1 VIKTEILS
9 IEQMYAADKAA
20 IARGTPGIQLME
32 NAGQAITRE
41 IRKRWQP
48 CAVSVLCGPGNNG
61 GDGFVVARLL
71 KAAGWSVRLA
81 LLGLPDKLQ
90 GDAGVAAAQWDGA
103 VEKLDTA
110 ILDDAQLVVDALFG
124 SGLGRDLVGA
134 ARQVIEEINRQN
146 MICVAVD
153 LPSGVNGDSGQI
165 LGAAAKAALSVTFC
179 RRKAGHILLPGRE
192 LAGEIVTADI
202 GITDEVVKTL
212 GVVLEENN
220 PDAWLP
226 HYPWPKLTGH
236 KYDRGHALVIGG
248 MAASSGAA
256 RLAARGALRIGA
268 GLVTIAAPEASLGIY
283 SAQLTAVMLTP
294 LEQLAEQLGDTRK
307 NAVLIGP
314 GCGVGSETRKRVL
327 AILAAKRACVL
338 DADALMSFKSIQKQL
353 FKEISSDVILAP
365 HGGEFRHLFGIGDAG
380 REEGQATSDKVRRT
394 RDAAALS
401 GAVVIFKGGDTVVA
415 APDGRTVIN
424 QNAPADLATAGA
436 GDVLAGFALG
446 LLAQG
451 MPAFEAAAAAVWL
464 HGAVA
469 AHFGPG
475 LIAEDLSEELPGELA
490 ELKKKAVQMVT
501 TI

>member
-1 VIKTEILS
+1 MKKAKILS
-9 IEQMYAADKAA
+9 VEQMYAADKAA

-32 NAGQAITRE
+32 NAGQAIARE

-81 LLGLPDKLQ
+81 LLGAPDKLQ
-90 GDAGVAAAQWDGA
+90 GDAAAAAAQWDGT
-103 VEKLDTA
+103 VEMLDTT
-110 ILDDAQLVVDALFG
+110 ILDEAQLVVDALFG
-124 SGLGRDLVGA
+124 AGLGRDLAGA
-134 ARQVIEEINRQN
+134 ARQVVEEISGRN

-153 LPSGVNGDSGQI
+153 LPSGVHGDSGQI
-165 LGAAAKAALSVTFC
+165 LGAAAKASLSVTFC
-179 RRKAGHILLPGRE
+179 RRKAGHLLLPGRE

-202 GITDEVVKTL
+202 GITDEIVETL
-212 GVVLEENN
+212 GVALEENH
-220 PDAWLP
+220 PDAWLSR
-226 HYPWPKLTGH
+226 YPWPKLTGH
-236 KYDRGHALVIGG
+236 KYNRGHALVIGG
-248 MAASSGAA
+248 AAASSGAA

-268 GLVTIAAPEASLGIY
+268 GLVTVAAPKASLDVYGV
-283 SAQLTAVMLTP
+283 QLTAVMLTP
-294 LEQLAEQLGDTRK
+294 LEQLAEQLGDPRK

-314 GCGVGSETRKRVL
+314 GCGVGADTRERVL

-338 DADALMSFKSIQKQL
+338 DADALTSFKNKPNQL
-353 FKEISSDVILAP
+353 FKETNSDVILTP
-365 HGGEFRHLFGIGDAG
+365 HGGEFRRLFGAPG
-380 REEGQATSDKVRRT
+380 EGGAVFDKVRRT

-415 APDGRTVIN
+415 APDGRAVIN

-464 HGAVA
+464 HGAAA
-469 AHFGPG
+469 AHFGAG

-490 ELKKKAVQMVT
+490 RLKKRAAQMGK